1 MAQPEARLSK
11 KIRDRLVELGAFAS
25 KVHGGPMQTGGLPDI
40 VGCYRKRFFGIEVK
54 MPGRESTL
62 TPRQA
67 AKLQAI
73 QDAGGRVGV
82 ATTVLEAILIMRGE
96 KKWKNPYDE

>member
-1 MAQPEARLSK
+1 MAQPEARLSR
-11 KIRDRLVELGAFAS
+11 KIVVRLRALGAFVT

-40 VGCYRKRFFGIEVK
+40 AGCYKKRFFGIEVK
-54 MPGRESTL
+54 MPGREGTL

-82 ATTVLEAILIMRGE
+82 ATSVFEAIEIMTGKAE
-96 KKWKNPYDE
+96 KWKNPYG

>member
-11 KIRDRLVELGAFAS
+11 RIVDKLRKLGCFAAKI
-25 KVHGGPMQTGGLPDI
+25 HGGQFQTGGLPDI
-40 VGCYRKRFFGIEVK
+40 IGCYQKRFFGIEVK
-54 MPGRESTL
+54 MPGREDTL

-82 ATTVLEAILIMRGE
+82 ATNTLQAINIATG
-96 KKWKNPYDE
+96 KAGKWKNPYG